1 MALSEDLQKI
11 YDSFSEEDKALYK
24 KMKDVV
30 TSDTTQP
37 STGTASSTGTG
48 GYGLPKRVV
57 MISLKEQLNRRNT
70 AMTLFEYITEKGI

>member
-1 MALSEDLQKI
+1 M
-11 YDSFSEEDKALYK
+11 
-24 KMKDVV
+24 MKDVE
-30 TSDTTQP
+30 TSDTTQPSTGTTPP

-48 GYGLPKRVV
+48 GYGQPKRVV